1 MSEQGKIVLLTES
14 ELESLLRRAVS
25 EAVKATES
33 NSRAP
38 KLGYSTEDAA
48 KILGVPKPWLARAAS
63 EKKIN
68 SFKAG
73 HYVLFDLA
81 DLKDFL
87 EKSKKDIA

>member
-33 NSRAP
+33 NPRTP

-48 KILGVPKPWLARAAS
+48 KILGVPKPWLARAAR
-63 EKKIN
+63 EKKIR
-68 SFKAG
+68 SVKAG
-73 HYVLFDLA
+73 HYVLFSLVDLEE
-81 DLKDFL
+81 FL
-87 EKSKKDIA
+87 GKSRKESS